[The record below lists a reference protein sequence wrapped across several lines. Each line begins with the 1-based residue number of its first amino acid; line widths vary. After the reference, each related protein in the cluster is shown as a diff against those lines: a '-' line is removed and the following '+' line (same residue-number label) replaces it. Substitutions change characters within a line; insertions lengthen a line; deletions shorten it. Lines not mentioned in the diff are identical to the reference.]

1 MFSIMESELY
11 TVYVFHLKNGWR
23 FLYPKNRN
31 VEVGSVS
38 DLMKEFQYV
47 NTLFGDDFQA
57 VELLRT
63 YQNVL
68 PYNINSLVLHHMHV
82 YGIEKVRGGK
92 YTNVFFTPQ
101 EKEEISKSIK
111 YFSDG
116 LFEESEKTVRYYKYV
131 EEYSLYNTSQLR
143 VEQDQ
148 IGYTLRN
155 LYNLKN
161 RHEYTNFVTEYD
173 LGEIKWLRQL
183 CDASNVHFQNIEAR
197 YNSLMKHITKV
208 YNFYK
213 RDFENAEEQIES
225 LRKLHPYM
233 ETTLWFYSPNTF
245 FDNIVI
251 HKTNTSYYREYL
263 PYVISV
269 VELMFYTIHNRTVE
283 LEFDIKCVNE
293 DEKMER
299 FRTITNLLKSA
310 EVSKL

>member
-1 MFSIMESELY
+1 MEPELY

-31 VEVGSVS
+31 LEVGSVS
-38 DLMKEFQYV
+38 ELIKEFQYV

-57 VELLRT
+57 IELLRT

-82 YGIEKVRGGK
+82 YGIEQVRGGK
-92 YTNVFFTPQ
+92 YTNVFFTPE
-101 EKEEISKSIK
+101 EKEEISNYIK

-116 LFEESEKTVRYYKYV
+116 LFKESEKTVRYYKFV
-131 EEYSLYNTSQLR
+131 EEYSSFNTSQLR
-143 VEQDQ
+143 AEQDQ
-148 IGYTLRN
+148 IGYMLRN

-161 RHEYTNFVTEYD
+161 NHADMNVVTEYH
-173 LGEIKWLRQL
+173 LGEIKWLTQI
-183 CDASNVHFQNIEAR
+183 CDTSNVHFKNIEAR
-197 YNSLMKHITKV
+197 YNSLMKHITTV

-213 RDFENAEEQIES
+213 NNFDNAEEKIAS
-225 LRKLHPYM
+225 LQKLHPHM

-245 FDNIVI
+245 FDNIII

-269 VELMFYTIHNRTVE
+269 IELMFYTIHNRAVE